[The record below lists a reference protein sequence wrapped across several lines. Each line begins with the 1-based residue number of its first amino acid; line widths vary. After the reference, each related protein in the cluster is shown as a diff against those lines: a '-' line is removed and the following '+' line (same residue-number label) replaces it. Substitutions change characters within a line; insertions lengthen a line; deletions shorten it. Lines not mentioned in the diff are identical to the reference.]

1 MNHFDVAIIGL
12 GPAGSMAALLLES
25 YGMKVLCIDREKDI
39 YNLPRAVTVS
49 DQGFR
54 MCQLAGIDDIYLK
67 NSTILGGAYFS
78 NKNLEIIGGSI
89 DLKGFVSANGWPASS
104 LFHQPFTDRDIR
116 NKLENSNV
124 EIILEHEF
132 ISLNQNQESVS
143 FKTINLRNQEEK
155 EFTSRYLIGSD
166 GGSGCINNRFWD
178 DSETILGRFRD
189 NSGTT
194 LGRL

>member
-67 NSTILGGAYFS
+67 NSTILG
-78 NKNLEIIGGSI
+78 L
-89 DLKGFVSANGWPASS
+89 S
-104 LFHQPFTDRDIR
+104 LIHI
-116 NKLENSNV
+116 
-124 EIILEHEF
+124 
-132 ISLNQNQESVS
+132 
-143 FKTINLRNQEEK
+143 
-155 EFTSRYLIGSD
+155 
-166 GGSGCINNRFWD
+166 
-178 DSETILGRFRD
+178 
-189 NSGTT
+189 
-194 LGRL
+194 